1 MNRVLFSILAV
12 LGITVFFSSCSQN
25 SPEPVAKK
33 WLNSFYHLDYETAKT
48 VSTDE
53 TKKIIAMFQQLSI
66 NSSDSDKA
74 QLKRI
79 KVEIKNV
86 KTEGDKSTVTYVTSD
101 NPKEQTIHLV
111 KQNGKWLVQWSK
123 QDQMTGDENG
133 NGDVQPADSTAVDSA
148 MPAANTPVVPADSAT
163 AK

>member
-1 MNRVLFSILAV
+1 MNRVLFSLLAV
-12 LGITVFFSSCSQN
+12 LGIAVFFSSCSQN

-33 WLNSFYHLDYETAKT
+33 WLTSFYHMDYETAKT

-53 TKKIIAMFQQLSI
+53 TKKVIAMFQQLSV
-66 NSSDSDKA
+66 NSSDSDKQ

-111 KQNGKWLVQWSK
+111 KQNGKWRVQWTK
-123 QDQMTGDENG
+123 QDQMAGDENG
-133 NGDVQPADSTAVDSA
+133 GDVQPGTDNGAVDTT
-148 MPAANTPVVPADSAT
+148 MPPATVAPATDSPV

>member
-1 MNRVLFSILAV
+1 MNRVLFSLLAV
-12 LGITVFFSSCSQN
+12 LGIAVVFSSCSQN

-33 WLNSFYHLDYETAKT
+33 WLNSFYHMDYETAKT

-53 TKKIIAMFQQLSI
+53 TKKVIAMFQQLAV
-66 NSSDSDKA
+66 NSSDSDKE

-101 NPKEQTIHLV
+101 NPKDQTIHLV
-111 KQNGKWLVQWSK
+111 KQNGKWLVQWTK
-123 QDQMTGDENG
+123 QDQMAGEENG
-133 NGDVQPADSTAVDSA
+133 GDTQPIDSTAVDTA
-148 MPAANTPVVPADSAT
+148 MPAPNTLVAPTDSPA

>member
-1 MNRVLFSILAV
+1 MNRVLFSLLAV
-12 LGITVFFSSCSQN
+12 LGIAVFFSSCSQN

-33 WLNSFYHLDYETAKT
+33 WLTSFYHMDYETAKT

-53 TKKIIAMFQQLSI
+53 TKKVIAMFQQLSV
-66 NSSDSDKA
+66 NSSDSDKQ

-111 KQNGKWLVQWSK
+111 KQNGKWLVQWTK
-123 QDQMTGDENG
+123 QDQMAGDENG
-133 NGDVQPADSTAVDSA
+133 GDVQPGTDNGAVDTT
-148 MPAANTPVVPADSAT
+148 MPPATVAPATDSPV